1 MLTLNK
7 YETHNIE
14 NSDDGLDIDPVW
26 NWRAPRK
33 VLEPGKRY
41 LYKMNNLANENYND
55 IFNGDYLGYW
65 GAPDTESLEYAK
77 EKMGVLKKYDQE
89 L

>member
-1 MLTLNK
+1 MNK
-7 YETHNIE
+7 
-14 NSDDGLDIDPVW
+14 
-26 NWRAPRK
+26 
-33 VLEPGKRY
+33 
-41 LYKMNNLANENYND
+41 LADENYNN
-55 IFNGDYLGYW
+55 IFHGDYLGYW